1 MSPSDQK
8 GGHDPRFSRPRL
20 ARQRAALR
28 HLAFANPARFL
39 AFGYLS
45 YMLAGWAALMLP
57 FAQATPVRAIDAL
70 FIAVSAV
77 STTGLVTVDPGG
89 SFTAFGEAVILLL
102 ILAGGL
108 GYMTLGSFA
117 VLALR
122 HRMSPSRER
131 GAKVTFGLPDGV
143 RAAGF
148 VRAVILFS
156 FTTMTLGALA
166 LWPLFQAAG
175 LPAPLW
181 QAVFHAVSAFC
192 TAGFSLLATGMEPF
206 RDDLAVNIVISTLS
220 ILGALGFLVV
230 VDLWQ
235 RVRGEARPLMFSSA
249 VILRITLVLI
259 LGGALFLGLF
269 DPGISAIEGPGRWYA
284 AFFQAMTA
292 STTVG
297 FNTVPI
303 AGIGAATVMVLALL
317 MLVGASPAGTG
328 GGLKTTTFAVILAQM
343 LSVLRRKPETRLF
356 GYAIPPARQSLALAS
371 LGFYLALLLV
381 SATLLLL
388 TEAGARFEIV
398 LFEAISALSTV
409 GLSMGITGSLTD
421 PGKLIVTLLMFAGR
435 VGILSFALAV
445 ALRPDQDDRPAP
457 RADIVL

>member
-1 MSPSDQK
+1 M
-8 GGHDPRFSRPRL
+8 
-20 ARQRAALR
+20 
-28 HLAFANPARFL
+28 AFANPARFL
-39 AFGYLS
+39 ALGYLT

-57 FAQATPVRAIDAL
+57 LAQATPVRAIDAL

-89 SFTAFGEAVILLL
+89 SFTAFGEGVILLL

-122 HRMSPSRER
+122 QRMTPSRER
-131 GAKVTFGLPDGV
+131 GARVTFGLPEGV
-143 RAAGF
+143 RGATF
-148 VRAVILFS
+148 VRAVIFFS
-156 FTTMTLGALA
+156 FGVMALGALA
-166 LWPLFQAAG
+166 LWPLFRAAG
-175 LPAPLW
+175 LETPLW
-181 QAVFHAVSAFC
+181 QAVFHSVSAFC

-206 RDDLAVNIVISTLS
+206 RDNLAVNIVISTLS

-235 RVRGEARPLMFSSA
+235 KLRGDARPLMFSSA
-249 VILRITLVLI
+249 VILRITLALI
-259 LGGALFLGLF
+259 LGGALFLAF
-269 DPGISAIEGPGRWYA
+269 ADPQISAIEGPGRWYA

-303 AGIGAATVMVLALL
+303 SGIDAAAVMVLALL

-328 GGLKTTTFAVILAQM
+328 GGLKTTTFAVVIAQM
-343 LSVLRRKPETRLF
+343 LSVLRRRPETRLF
-356 GYAIPPARQSLALAS
+356 GYAIPEERQSLALAS
-371 LGFYLALLLV
+371 LGFYLALMLV
-381 SATLLLL
+381 FTSLLLL
-388 TEAGARFEIV
+388 TEAGARFEVV
-398 LFEAISALSTV
+398 LFEAISAMSTV
-409 GLSMGITGSLTD
+409 GLSMGITGSLSD

-435 VGILSFALAV
+435 VGILTFALAV
-445 ALRPDQDDRPAP
+445 ALRAGGEERAP
-457 RADIVL
+457 TADIVL